1 MDKPGSKACHPNL
14 SVAVDQLSFQIESL
28 QSIKKMTNNF
38 EDNVLHI
45 QANTMESPKFPIEI
59 PTTTTSVALAFVQQ
73 EPTKEH

>member
-1 MDKPGSKACHPNL
+1 M
-14 SVAVDQLSFQIESL
+14 

-45 QANTMESPKFPIEI
+45 QANTMESPKFLIEI

-73 EPTKEH
+73 KPTKEH